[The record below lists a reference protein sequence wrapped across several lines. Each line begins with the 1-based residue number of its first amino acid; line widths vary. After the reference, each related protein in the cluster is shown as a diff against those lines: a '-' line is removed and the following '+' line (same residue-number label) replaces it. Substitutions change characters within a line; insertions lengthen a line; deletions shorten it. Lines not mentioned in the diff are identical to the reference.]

1 MQSIINTEPNFKET
15 MPEVSPL
22 AVDLV
27 AQMLSKDPDDRPSA
41 KEVLEHPWFVDVY
54 KVQK

>member
-1 MQSIINTEPNFKET
+1 